1 MRFAESRALALI
13 RASHPIPCLAVASF
27 SGMLG
32 IGLGLPPTN
41 ALLVFFVVLM
51 QQISVGLSNDWI
63 DYKRDKVA
71 NRQDKPTVNG
81 LVSVAQL
88 RTGSLIAAALA
99 LLASFGMGLGS
110 AVLMVVMLA
119 AGWAY
124 NLGMKLNWTSVIP
137 YAVGFGTIPIFVGMA
152 APEPF
157 WVETWIVL
165 AAALLGVSA
174 HFANV
179 LPDMQ
184 ADQLTGVKALPH
196 LLGQRLSAIVI
207 SVSAMVAT
215 LLVVTQSKNLPA
227 EAAVAGLAA
236 TLVLVGLASVLSLR
250 KQPPKLAFSLLIWAS
265 LVNVLLLMFGA

>member
-1 MRFAESRALALI
+1 
-13 RASHPIPCLAVASF
+13 
-27 SGMLG
+27 MLG

-41 ALLVFFVVLM
+41 AVLVFFVVLM

-63 DYKRDKVA
+63 DYKRDKAA
-71 NRQDKPTVNG
+71 NRLDKPTVNG

-99 LLASFGMGLGS
+99 LLSSFAMGLGS
-110 AVLMVVMLA
+110 AVLMIVMLA

-157 WVETWIVL
+157 WVEKWIVL

-184 ADQLTGVKALPH
+184 ADRLTGVRALPH

-215 LLVVTQSKNLPA
+215 LLVVTQSENLPA
-227 EAAVAGLAA
+227 EAAVAGLTA
-236 TLVLVGLASVLSLR
+236 TVVLVGLASVFSLR

-265 LVNVLLLMFGA
+265 LVNVILLMFGA

>member
-1 MRFAESRALALI
+1 MLA
-13 RASHPIPCLAVASF
+13 
-27 SGMLG
+27 
-32 IGLGLPPTN
+32 IGLGLPLTN
-41 ALLVFFVVLM
+41 AVLVFFVVLL

-88 RTGSLIAAALA
+88 RTGSLVAAALA

-165 AAALLGVSA
+165 AAGLLGVSA

-184 ADQLTGVKALPH
+184 ADRLTGVRALPH

-215 LLVVTQSKNLPA
+215 LLVVTQSEHLPA
-227 EAAVAGLAA
+227 HAAVAGLAA
-236 TLVLVGLASVLSLR
+236 TVVLVGLASVLSLR

-265 LVNVLLLMFGA
+265 LANVLLLMFGA

>member
-1 MRFAESRALALI
+1 MLA
-13 RASHPIPCLAVASF
+13 
-27 SGMLG
+27 

-41 ALLVFFVVLM
+41 AVLVFFVVLL

-88 RTGSLIAAALA
+88 RTGSLVAAALA

-165 AAALLGVSA
+165 AAGLLGVSA

-184 ADQLTGVKALPH
+184 ADRLTGVRALPH

-215 LLVVTQSKNLPA
+215 LLVVTQSENLPA
-227 EAAVAGLAA
+227 EAAVAGLTA
-236 TLVLVGLASVLSLR
+236 TVVLVGFASVLSLR
-250 KQPPKLAFSLLIWAS
+250 NQPPKLAFSLLIWAS
-265 LVNVLLLMFGA
+265 LVNVILLMFGA

>member
-1 MRFAESRALALI
+1 
-13 RASHPIPCLAVASF
+13 
-27 SGMLG
+27 MLG
-32 IGLGLPPTN
+32 IGFGLPLSN
-41 ALLVFFVVLM
+41 AVLVFFVVLL

-81 LVSVAQL
+81 LVSVTQL

-99 LLASFGMGLGS
+99 LLTSFGMGLGS

-165 AAALLGVSA
+165 AAGLLGVSA

-184 ADQLTGVKALPH
+184 ADRLTGVKALPH

-215 LLVVTQSKNLPA
+215 LLVVTQSENLPA
-227 EAAVAGLAA
+227 KAAVAGLAA
-236 TLVLVGLASVLSLR
+236 TLILVGLASVLSLR